1 MIFDSDLVIAICIL
15 LIGAVFFTATM
26 GEYLGVHRDATIT
39 EILHDKATTQLKS
52 LICDGTIEACILL
65 INNNKSS
72 IAENILKNRI
82 IYNNYKLIIGNYMIS
97 EGNCN
102 GSFAIVSAVV
112 AMNRTE
118 GWYGVYWNSTF
129 VGITDKHYLTY
140 EEAVDETLKEINETY
155 GDTKLFNV
163 TAIYYFNISRPV
175 DVKFILY
182 Q

>member
-15 LIGAVFFTATM
+15 LIGAIFFTATM

-39 EILHDKATTQLKS
+39 EILHDKATSQLKS
-52 LICDGTIEACILL
+52 LICDGTVEACILL

-82 IYNNYKLIIGNYMIS
+82 IYNNYKLIIGNYAIS

-102 GSFAIVSAVV
+102 SSFAIASAVV
-112 AMNRTE
+112 AMNRSE

-129 VGITDKHYLTY
+129 VGISDKHYLTY
-140 EEAVDETLKEINETY
+140 EEAINETSEEV
-155 GDTKLFNV
+155 GNTFNV

>member
-15 LIGAVFFTATM
+15 LIGAIFFTATM

-39 EILHDKATTQLKS
+39 EILHDKATSQLKS
-52 LICDGTIEACILL
+52 LICDGTVEACILL

-82 IYNNYKLIIGNYMIS
+82 IYNNYKIIIGNYAIS

-102 GSFAIVSAVV
+102 SSFAIASAVV
-112 AMNRTE
+112 AMNRSE

-129 VGITDKHYLTY
+129 VGISDKHYLTY
-140 EEAVDETLKEINETY
+140 EEAINETSEEV
-155 GDTKLFNV
+155 GNTFNV